1 MIYKKARIYIA
12 GHKGLVGSAI
22 LTKFQNEGY
31 ANLIT
36 RSHQEL
42 DLSRQDLVE
51 KFFEKARPEY
61 VIIAAAKVGGIK
73 ANMTQQ
79 VQFLYENLM
88 IQNNL
93 IWISHLMEVKK
104 LLFLLSS
111 CIYPRDCP
119 QPMKEDYILTG
130 KLEPTNEGYGI
141 AKIAGLMLCK
151 YISKQF
157 NKKFICAMPASIY
170 GPYDNFDLQ
179 TSHVLPALVKK
190 FLEAKKKK
198 LDFVEVWGS
207 GNVKREFLY
216 VEDLADALYFL
227 MQDYNDPQFI
237 NIGVG
242 SDISIKR
249 LARLIKKITEFDGD
263 IKFNTTKPDGMPRK
277 LVDISKISS
286 LGWKPR
292 VSLEDGLKYTINWY
306 RKNYE
311 I

>member
-216 VEDLADALYFL
+216 AEDLADALFFL

>member
-1 MIYKKARIYIA
+1 
-12 GHKGLVGSAI
+12 VGSAV

-42 DLSRQDLVE
+42 DLTRQDLVE
-51 KFFEKARPEY
+51 KFFNKETPEY

-79 VQFLYENLM
+79 AQFLYENLM

-93 IWISHLMEVKK
+93 IWISHITNVKK

-119 QPMKEDYILTG
+119 QPMKEDYILEG
-130 KLEPTNEGYGI
+130 PLEPTNEGYGI
-141 AKIAGLMLCK
+141 AKIAGLKLCE

-170 GPYDNFDLQ
+170 GPNDNFDQ
-179 TSHVLPALVKK
+179 ETSHVMAALVKK
-190 FLEAKKKK
+190 FIEAKKKK

-227 MQDYNDPQFI
+227 MQNYNDPRFI

-242 SDISIKR
+242 SDISIKG
-249 LARLIKKITEFDGD
+249 LAHLIKKITEFDGD
-263 IKFNTTKPDGMPRK
+263 IKFNTKKPDGMPRK
-277 LVDISKISS
+277 LVDISKISL
-286 LGWKPR
+286 LGWKPKF
-292 VSLEDGLKYTINWY
+292 SLEEGLKYTINWY